1 MNRYEEQNMPSTIPC
16 NERWYED
23 FSEGESFL
31 LGSVE
36 MVEKEMLDFANQFD
50 PQRFHIDPEAAA
62 ETLYGGLIASGWH
75 TGSLMMKLT
84 AEGFLGEHSV
94 GSAGLSELSWPSAVR
109 VGDILRLRI
118 EILSKRV
125 SGSRPNLGFI
135 ELKTQMI
142 KQNDEIALQSIGT
155 LLIERKS
162 VSD

>member
-1 MNRYEEQNMPSTIPC
+1 MPSDIPC

-84 AEGFLGEHSV
+84 AEGFLG
-94 GSAGLSELSWPSAVR
+94 
-109 VGDILRLRI
+109 
-118 EILSKRV
+118 
-125 SGSRPNLGFI
+125 
-135 ELKTQMI
+135 
-142 KQNDEIALQSIGT
+142 
-155 LLIERKS
+155 
-162 VSD
+162 